1 MAFCLD
7 DAREAKMP
15 IRQSDL
21 LNSSANRSFAGQ
33 SRPRSGQLTAF
44 LSHSHQ
50 DALLALGLQEML
62 KRAGWDVYI
71 DWQDTTMPA
80 TPDGETAFNIKV
92 AIVRADW
99 FLFLATQNSMSSRWC
114 PWEIGFADGK
124 KAHNRIAII
133 PTADNQGNFYGNE
146 YLHLYSSID
155 VAQHASGLAL
165 FDTRGNGTWVH
176 NL

>member
-1 MAFCLD
+1 
-7 DAREAKMP
+7 
-15 IRQSDL
+15 
-21 LNSSANRSFAGQ
+21 
-33 SRPRSGQLTAF
+33 
-44 LSHSHQ
+44 
-50 DALLALGLQEML
+50 
-62 KRAGWDVYI
+62 
-71 DWQDTTMPA
+71 MPA

-99 FLFLATQNSMSSRWC
+99 FLFLATQNSMALRWC

-124 KAHNRIAII
+124 KAHDRIAII
-133 PTADNQGNFYGNE
+133 PAADNQGDFYGNE
-146 YLHLYSSID
+146 YLSLYSSID